1 MATGWALQLWPS
13 HPDAVAFSITPD
25 AFSSFYLGRKPS
37 PRTRAG
43 VLAPKLSSTRTGSPS
58 RECSR
63 GWGRGAFGDRP
74 RIRTGRA
81 VSGSSIW
88 NSPTMTRT
96 QSGEGGEA
104 ASACCSEGHHVLK
117 SWIRARR
124 PAHRSTLGLRVR
136 SCVGQGRPRAPIGGG
151 ERLRVLLEACPA
163 PCGWLDGTLL
173 CPQHLVP
180 PVAPCPVAL
189 CPRALGPC
197 PLDRSVDLHP
207 SELSE
212 DFRVLLK
219 VSVTSGCAGLCPHRA
234 NQPLLGKEAVHRREV
249 TTPGAPLPTRTAAE

>member
-1 MATGWALQLWPS
+1 MRKGALGWALPARALSGPSQGPGLLAPACPALPSMRFRPHRHGGLMATGWALQLRPS

-117 SWIRARR
+117 SWIRAHR
-124 PAHRSTLGLRVR
+124 PH
-136 SCVGQGRPRAPIGGG
+136 
-151 ERLRVLLEACPA
+151 
-163 PCGWLDGTLL
+163 
-173 CPQHLVP
+173 
-180 PVAPCPVAL
+180 
-189 CPRALGPC
+189 
-197 PLDRSVDLHP
+197 
-207 SELSE
+207 
-212 DFRVLLK
+212 
-219 VSVTSGCAGLCPHRA
+219 
-234 NQPLLGKEAVHRREV
+234 
-249 TTPGAPLPTRTAAE
+249 TAARWVSGFGAVWAKGGHAPP